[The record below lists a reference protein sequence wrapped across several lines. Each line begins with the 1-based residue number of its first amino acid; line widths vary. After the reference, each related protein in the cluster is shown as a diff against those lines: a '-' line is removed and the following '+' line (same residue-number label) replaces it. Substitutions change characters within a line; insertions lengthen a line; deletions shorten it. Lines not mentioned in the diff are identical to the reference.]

1 MKGSLLEVPSN
12 TFIAIMK
19 KFFAFAMA
27 VAMAMP
33 LMANEP
39 ETSEFGS
46 EEALESGFFTEAL
59 NSAIASSMEAAPAA
73 TPAAAAAE
81 KEMTYGRNVTDFVS
95 APKFGGYVIGRYQY
109 SDKDGAKGG
118 PGFNQRLV
126 RFYVDGTILKDFAYR
141 IQLQTN
147 NDGFHMKD
155 FFVEWRK
162 YKFAQIKI
170 GQFKRAFGFE
180 NPMNPW
186 DISTGDYSLMTK
198 LLTGHGD
205 YLGCD
210 TKGSANGGRDL
221 GIQIQGDFL
230 PVGED
235 KHNLFHYQ
243 LMVSNGTGINC
254 NDTDGKKDITGTL
267 QIQPVKGLM
276 LGVFGWKG
284 SFLKDGV
291 DHSRNRYAFG
301 AKYDSKGWAF
311 RSEYAHG
318 QSDLGNADAW
328 YVVAG
333 APVNDWFKVST
344 QYQTARIGKSWSN
357 AQCVYSII
365 PEFQLHKNLK
375 LQLQY
380 NWNDNRGAADKHYN
394 EFWVETYFRF

>member
-1 MKGSLLEVPSN
+1 
-12 TFIAIMK
+12 
-19 KFFAFAMA
+19 MA

-59 NSAIASSMEAAPAA
+59 NNAIASSMEAYPSAV
-73 TPAAAAAE
+73 PAAAPAE
-81 KEMTYGRNVTDFVS
+81 QSMNYGRTVTDFVS
-95 APKFGGYVIGRYQY
+95 APKFGGYVIGKYSY
-109 SDKDGAKGG
+109 SDQDGKHGG
-118 PGFNQRLV
+118 DGFNQRLV

-147 NDGFHMKD
+147 NAGFHMKD

-162 YKFAQIKI
+162 YKFAQIKV

-198 LLTGHGD
+198 LLTGHND
-205 YLGCD
+205 YLGAD
-210 TKGSANGGRDL
+210 AASNGGRDQ
-221 GIQIQGDFL
+221 GIQVQGDFM
-230 PVGED
+230 PFGAD
-235 KHNLFHYQ
+235 NHNLFHYQ
-243 LMVSNGTGINC
+243 LMVSNGPGINVSD
-254 NDTDGKKDITGTL
+254 NDGKKDITGTL
-267 QIQPVKGLM
+267 QVQPIKGLF

-284 SFLKDGV
+284 TFRNASG

-301 AKYDSKGWAF
+301 AKYDKNGWCA
-311 RSEYAHG
+311 RTEYAHG

-328 YVVAG
+328 YVVG
-333 APVNDWFKVST
+333 AAPINDWFRLSA
-344 QYQTARIGKSWSN
+344 QYQTARKTKSWQN
-357 AQCVYSII
+357 AQCVYSLI